1 MDVNNGNQAIFWED
15 HWAGSEPLMQK
26 YHVLY
31 KIVRKKNA
39 IVSQVISKLSL
50 NVSFRR
56 ALIGEKLVNW
66 LNLVSLIV
74 PVALNEDEAD
84 FVWNLNR
91 KGFFSVQY
99 FYKDFLQRDR
109 LPGKFRFWK
118 TKLHLKIKVS
128 F

>member
-1 MDVNNGNQAIFWED
+1 MFF
-15 HWAGSEPLMQK
+15 
-26 YHVLY
+26 Y

-39 IVSQVISKLSL
+39 IVSHQVISKLSL

-56 ALIGEKLVNW
+56 TLIGEKLVNW

-74 PVALNEDEAD
+74 RVALNEDEAD

-99 FYKDFLQRDR
+99 FYKDILQRDR
-109 LPGKFRFWK
+109 LPGKFR
-118 TKLHLKIKVS
+118 
-128 F
+128 